1 MQRLK
6 LLWDLL
12 KGSRTLYVLAIVS
25 VGMATLFTFMSP
37 LVLRTT
43 IDSVLGKK
51 AIDLPLWLVHLI
63 HGEDGI
69 NYVARNLWI
78 AGVLLVIITGFT
90 SVFQYLKGRWSA
102 QASERFARVLRE
114 RLYDHL
120 QRLPFAYHAKAE
132 TGDLVQ
138 RCTSDVDTIRRFL
151 SVQLVEVGRAVIMLI
166 MVIPIM
172 LYLNVKMTLMSMV
185 IIPVIF
191 AYAVIF
197 FIKVKA
203 AFKIADEAEGS
214 LTTVLQE
221 ALSGIRVVR
230 AFARQEYEIEKF
242 EQKNEDMRN
251 KIYWLIRLLAWYW
264 SVSDFLC
271 MLQIGI
277 VLLIGSYYA
286 MGGEITLG
294 TLIVFMTYEGS
305 MLWPIRQMGRVL
317 TDMGKALVSLTR
329 VNEILSEPLE
339 TVEGSAEIEED
350 HKFKGEIEFRKLSFG
365 YSDDHLLL
373 KDVDFHA
380 EPGQT
385 IAILGATGS
394 GKSTM
399 MNLIPRL
406 YDYHFG
412 SILLDGYELN
422 TIDRQ
427 ILRKQIGIVL
437 QEPYLYSKTLKQNI
451 SLANHKASDD
461 DIFEA
466 AKVASIH
473 DVIVAF
479 EQGYETPVG
488 EKGVTLSGG
497 QKQRV
502 AIARAILQDVPI
514 LIFDDSLSAVD
525 TETDRHIQKALKSRK
540 GKATTFI
547 ISHRLTTL
555 SQADKILVLEK
566 GSIVESGTH
575 AELIECAGVYQRI
588 WNLQNNLDEEIE
600 LGIQLTEQS
609 GNATDVNTAADFAI

>member
-25 VGMATLFTFMSP
+25 VGMATLFSFMSP

-51 AIDLPLWLVHLI
+51 AIDLPLWFVHLI
-63 HGEDGI
+63 HGEAGI
-69 NYVARNLWI
+69 NYVAHNLWV
-78 AGVLLVIITGFT
+78 AGVLLFMIAGFA
-90 SVFQYLKGRWSA
+90 SIFQYLKGRWSA
-102 QASERFARVLRE
+102 QASERFARILRD

-120 QRLPFAYHAKAE
+120 QRLPFSYHAKAE

-151 SVQLVEVGRAVIMLI
+151 SIQLVEVGRAIIMLI
-166 MVIPIM
+166 LVIPIM
-172 LYLNVKMTLMSMV
+172 LYLNVKMTIMSMA

-203 AFKIADEAEGS
+203 AFKIADEAEGA

-230 AFARQEYEIEKF
+230 AFARQKYELAKF

-329 VNEILSEPLE
+329 VNEILSEPIE
-339 TVEGSAEIEED
+339 IVEGTTELSD
-350 HKFKGEIEFRKLSFG
+350 DYQFKGEIEFRKLSFG
-365 YSDDHLLL
+365 YSDEHLIL

-394 GKSTM
+394 GKSTLV
-399 MNLIPRL
+399 NLIPRL
-406 YDYHFG
+406 YDYHYG
-412 SILLDGYELN
+412 SILLDGHELN
-422 TIDRQ
+422 TIDRKL
-427 ILRKQIGIVL
+427 LRKQVGIVL

-451 SLANHKASDD
+451 SLANHLAADE

-466 AKVASIH
+466 ARVASVH
-473 DVIVAF
+473 DVILAF
-479 EQGYETPVG
+479 EQGYETAVG

-502 AIARAILQDVPI
+502 AIARAILQDVSI

-525 TETDRHIQKALKSRK
+525 TETDRHIQNALKTRK

-566 GSIVESGTH
+566 GTIVESGTH
-575 AELIECAGVYQRI
+575 EELIEHAGVYQRI

-600 LGIQLTEQS
+600 LGIQLTEKKVT
-609 GNATDVNTAADFAI
+609 AVAAAADFAV